1 MTAANVNRGVNCY
14 FHDFYDSSCLHF
26 HSKNQVIR
34 CLPFFTRCITIYWI
48 FLFVQENVANVQI
61 EGLQIPGY
69 FIRKVWDFRTFF
81 AKNGGLFGL
90 KLNDV
95 GKQVVCI
102 FGLISQPRLIQ
113 LSITC
118 TFCQND

>member
-1 MTAANVNRGVNCY
+1 M
-14 FHDFYDSSCLHF
+14 
-26 HSKNQVIR
+26 
-34 CLPFFTRCITIYWI
+34 
-48 FLFVQENVANVQI
+48 ANVQI

-69 FIRKVWDFRTFF
+69 FIRKVWDFRTCF

-102 FGLISQPRLIQ
+102 FGLISRPRLIQ
-113 LSITC
+113 LSRTC